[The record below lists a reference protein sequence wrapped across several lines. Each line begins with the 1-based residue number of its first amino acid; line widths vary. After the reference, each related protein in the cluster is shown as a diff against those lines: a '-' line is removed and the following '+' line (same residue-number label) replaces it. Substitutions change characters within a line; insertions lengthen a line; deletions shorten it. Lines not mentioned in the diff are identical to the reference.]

1 MSDFKR
7 ILALD
12 VGDRTI
18 GLAISDLMGWTAQGL
33 HTIRRETEEKDLEA
47 LKKVINEYQ
56 VSQLV
61 VGLPKNMN
69 GTIGPQAEKVRA
81 FIELIRPEITC
92 SITEWDER
100 LSTKMAE
107 RSLIEADM
115 RRSKRKKIIDTAA
128 AVCILQGYLDY
139 LQNQTK

>member
-1 MSDFKR
+1 MNTPIR
-7 ILALD
+7 ILGLD

-18 GLAISDLMGWTAQGL
+18 GLAVSDPLGWTAQGL
-33 HTIRRETEEKDLEA
+33 HTIRRTNPEEDLQA
-47 LKKVINEYQ
+47 LQAVINDYQ

-61 VGLPKNMN
+61 IGLPRNMN
-69 GTIGPQAEKVRA
+69 GTLGPQAEKVRQ

-92 SITEWDER
+92 EITEWDER

-107 RSLIEADM
+107 RSLIESDM

-128 AVCILQGYLDY
+128 AACILQGYLDY
-139 LQNQTK
+139 LQNQSK